1 MSIEI
6 ENLNKVLDQID
17 KIGDKEWM
25 GSLNDR
31 KLKELQFHDRDRDS
45 NHIEKSKVK

>member
-6 ENLNKVLDQID
+6 ENLNKVLYQID
-17 KIGDKEWM
+17 KIGEEWM

-31 KLKELQFHDRDRDS
+31 KLRVTVS
-45 NHIEKSKVK
+45 